1 MDVVSLSCS
10 DAGGHR
16 GTQSC
21 LEGDRDLCCRSP
33 NRSQAP
39 MRRRK
44 EEVSW
49 SCQGVNSGWAGL
61 WAVKAAGAGGL
72 LLMGLG

>member
-1 MDVVSLSCS
+1 
-10 DAGGHR
+10 
-16 GTQSC
+16 
-21 LEGDRDLCCRSP
+21 
-33 NRSQAP
+33 

-61 WAVKAAGAGGL
+61 WAVKAARAGGL